1 MMMKYCYCCFI
12 LLVSSTLNAQSYDPY
27 ALFSPQV
34 YPIGGNEY
42 RNAAGEPGPQYW
54 QNKADYNIAATL
66 DDANNLVTASVT
78 ISYRNNSPQALSFI
92 WLALEQNLFNN
103 SSRGFAKMPAQG
115 NSRYGDSKSAFSGG
129 YNFKSVKLLTESG
142 GKWNES
148 NADTVVTDTRMQ
160 VRLPRPLP
168 SKGEI
173 KIRLDYA
180 YDVPEYGAD
189 RTGVLNTSKGK
200 VFAIAQWYPKVCVYD
215 DIRGWN
221 TDPYLG
227 AGEFYL
233 EYGDYEVSITA
244 PSDHVV
250 VSSGE
255 LTNPS
260 EVLTAEQLK
269 RYMKAKESANTVMI
283 RTKEEISDPTAMM
296 KKPMLTWKYK
306 LANARDVAWASS
318 KAFIWDAASIELPG
332 GKKALAQ
339 SVYPVESEGNTAWG
353 RSTEFVKASIEGYSK
368 RWYPY
373 PYPAAVNVACNVSGM
388 EYPGIIFCGWKDK
401 GESLWGVTDHEFG
414 HTWFPM
420 IVGNNERRYGWM
432 DEGFNTFING
442 ISSNDFNKGEFA
454 QLNINGHAAAEAL
467 THETTEKVMLTPDGM
482 REDNIAINLYFKPG
496 YALSLLRN
504 HILGEKRFDYA
515 FRKYIN
521 DWAFKHPTPWDFF
534 RSMENSAGEDLY
546 WFWKS
551 LFLENY
557 KLDQAIET
565 VNSVEDGKA
574 VLITILNKEKMAMPV
589 VLDITTM
596 SGKLI
601 RKQLPVEIW
610 QNGPSHVFRLPV
622 TEKIRK
628 IVLDPDNAFP
638 DIDPKNNLWQ
648 GSK

>member
-1 MMMKYCYCCFI
+1 MMMKYCYFSFI
-12 LLVSSTLNAQSYDPY
+12 LLVSSVLNAQSYDPY

-34 YPIGGNEY
+34 YPVGGNEY
-42 RNAAGEPGPQYW
+42 RNAAGEPGPAYW

-78 ISYRNNSPQALSFI
+78 ITYKNNSPQALSFI
-92 WLALEQNLFNN
+92 WLALDQNLFNS

-115 NSRYGDSKSAFSGG
+115 NSRYGDSKSSFSGG
-129 YNFKSVKLLTESG
+129 FNFKSVKLLSESS
-142 GKWNES
+142 GKWTES
-148 NADTVVTDTRMQ
+148 NADTLVTDTRMQ
-160 VRLPRPLP
+160 VRLPKPLA

-173 KIRLDYA
+173 KIRLEYS
-180 YDVPEYGAD
+180 YTVPEYGAD
-189 RTGVLNTSKGK
+189 RTGVVSTSKGK
-200 VFAIAQWYPKVCVYD
+200 VFAIAQWYPRVCVYD

-260 EVLTAEQLK
+260 EVLTPEQLK
-269 RYMKAKESANTVMI
+269 RYMAAKESAKTVMI
-283 RTKEEISDPTAMM
+283 RNKEEVGNPAAMM
-296 KKPMLTWKYK
+296 KKPVLTWKYK
-306 LANARDVAWASS
+306 LLNARDVAWASS
-318 KAFIWDAASIELPG
+318 KAFIWDAASIDLPG
-332 GKKALAQ
+332 GKKAMAQ
-339 SVYPVESEGNTAWG
+339 SVYPVESEGNLAWG

-368 RWYPY
+368 RWLPY

-442 ISSNDFNKGEFA
+442 ISSNEFNKGEFA
-454 QLNINGHAAAEAL
+454 QLDINGHAAAEAL

-482 REDNIAINLYFKPG
+482 REDNIGINLYFKPG

-515 FRKYIN
+515 FRKYIS
-521 DWAFKHPTPWDFF
+521 DWAFRHPTPWDFF
-534 RSMENSAGEDLY
+534 RSMENSTGEDLY
-546 WFWKS
+546 WFWKG

-557 KLDQAIET
+557 KLDQAIES

-574 VLITILNKEKMAMPV
+574 LVINLLNKEKMAMPA

-596 SGKLI
+596 SGKVI

-610 QNGPSHVFRLPV
+610 QNGPSYAFRLPV
-622 TEKIRK
+622 TEKVRK
-628 IVLDPDNAFP
+628 IVLDPENAFP

>member
-1 MMMKYCYCCFI
+1 MMMKYWYFSFI
-12 LLVSSTLNAQSYDPY
+12 LLVSSVLNAQSYDPY

-42 RNAAGEPGPQYW
+42 RNAAGEPGPAYW

-66 DDANNLVTASVT
+66 DDASNLVTATVT
-78 ISYRNNSPQALSFI
+78 ITYRNNSPQALSFI

-103 SSRGFAKMPAQG
+103 SSRGYAKMPAQG
-115 NSRYGDSKSAFSGG
+115 NSRYGDSRSAFSGG

-160 VRLPRPLP
+160 VRLPKPLA
-168 SKGEI
+168 SKSEL
-173 KIRLDYA
+173 KIRLEYS
-180 YDVPEYGAD
+180 YTVPEYGAD

-200 VFAIAQWYPKVCVYD
+200 VFAIAQWYPRVCVYD
-215 DIRGWN
+215 DVRGWN

-233 EYGDYEVSITA
+233 EYGDFELSITA

-260 EVLTAEQLK
+260 EVLTPEQLK
-269 RYMKAKESANTVMI
+269 RYTAAKESAKTVMI
-283 RTKEEISDPTAMM
+283 RPKEEVGNPAAMM
-296 KKPMLTWKYK
+296 KKPVLTWKYK

-318 KAFIWDAASIELPG
+318 KAFIWDAALINLPG
-332 GKKALAQ
+332 GKKAMAQ
-339 SVYPVESEGNTAWG
+339 SVYPVESEGNGAWG

-368 RWYPY
+368 RWFPY
-373 PYPAAVNVACNVSGM
+373 PYPVAVNVACNVSGM

-442 ISSNDFNKGEFA
+442 ISTNEFNNGEFA
-454 QLNINGHAAAEAL
+454 QLQINGHAAAEAL

-482 REDNIAINLYFKPG
+482 REDNIGINLYFKPG
-496 YALSLLRN
+496 YALSLLRD

-515 FRKYIN
+515 FRKYIS
-521 DWAFKHPTPWDFF
+521 DWAFRHPTPWDFF
-534 RSMENSAGEDLY
+534 RSMENSTGEDLY
-546 WFWKS
+546 WFWKG

-557 KLDQAIET
+557 KLDQAIES

-574 VLITILNKEKMAMPV
+574 VVITLLNKEKMAMPA

-596 SGKLI
+596 SGKVI
-601 RKQLPVEIW
+601 RRQLPVEIW
-610 QNGPSHVFRLPV
+610 QNGPTYAFRLPV
-622 TEKIRK
+622 TEKVRK
-628 IVLDPDNAFP
+628 IVLDPENAFP
-638 DIDPKNNLWQ
+638 DIDSKNNLWQ